1 MKVVL
6 PVLYCPSNSTEGFAS
21 KSDSV
26 NNEEKKLP
34 NLYASSSG
42 LICSITTCI
51 VTNAITAQAGYHASG
66 KCRHNV

>member
-6 PVLYCPSNSTEGFAS
+6 PVLYCPSSSTEGFAS

-26 NNEEKKLP
+26 NSEEKKLP

-42 LICSITTCI
+42 RICVDARPPMSDK
-51 VTNAITAQAGYHASG
+51 VNS
-66 KCRHNV
+66 KVSSKVSSESS